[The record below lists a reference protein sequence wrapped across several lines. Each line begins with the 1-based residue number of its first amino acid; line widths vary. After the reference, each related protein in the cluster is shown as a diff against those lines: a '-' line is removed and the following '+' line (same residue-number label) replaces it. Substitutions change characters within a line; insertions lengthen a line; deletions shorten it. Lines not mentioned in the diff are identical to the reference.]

1 MATYFGIDFGTT
13 NSAVHAIT
21 AIDKD
26 IDDQFDIGENDK
38 RPLPSFVAIHK
49 KTGTV
54 VTGLDAKKSIVEEDE
69 YQIFSSIKTIIGEEK
84 EWIIAGKVWTTI
96 DIAAELFKALKK
108 RAENKTNDIMKEA
121 VVAVP
126 VGFSSEK
133 KITFEKQQLKQG

>member
-96 DIAAELFKALKK
+96 DIAAELFKAL
-108 RAENKTNDIMKEA
+108 
-121 VVAVP
+121 
-126 VGFSSEK
+126 
-133 KITFEKQQLKQG
+133 